1 MVKRRSR
8 RQGNL
13 VNYLLLLILLG
24 LLFCLVFPFFNKQE
38 EREPQTEVRKE
49 FIARIAPLAQAEQR
63 KYRIK
68 ASITIAQAALESD
81 WGQSQLASKY
91 NNLFGVK
98 GNEQDGTLLATKE
111 YVNGQWITVEDY
123 FVVYPSWKAAV
134 EAHSKLFVDG

>member
-49 FIARIAPLAQAEQR
+49 FIARIAPLAQAEKENIGLR
-63 KYRIK
+63 LVSR
-68 ASITIAQAALESD
+68 
-81 WGQSQLASKY
+81 
-91 NNLFGVK
+91 
-98 GNEQDGTLLATKE
+98 LL
-111 YVNGQWITVEDY
+111 
-123 FVVYPSWKAAV
+123 
-134 EAHSKLFVDG
+134 KLP